1 MWWLRLVHTVETQP
15 IKVASGNGFRLFSLL
30 LPVDV
35 AGIASTGDPQGE
47 TTESGEKSVHGRR
60 GKYCLER
67 VDLDLD
73 YCIEVETR

>member
-1 MWWLRLVHTVETQP
+1 
-15 IKVASGNGFRLFSLL
+15 LL